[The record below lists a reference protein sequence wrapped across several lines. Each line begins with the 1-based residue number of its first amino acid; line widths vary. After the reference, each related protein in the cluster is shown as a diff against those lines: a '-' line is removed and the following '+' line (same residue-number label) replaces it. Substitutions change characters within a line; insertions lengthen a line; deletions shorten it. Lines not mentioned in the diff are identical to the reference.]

1 MSKYFLNIYEAHW
14 QRHLKGTLQ
23 LKILRKWIN
32 IPANYSMGKYHETKM
47 GEGAAKI

>member
-32 IPANYSMGKYHETKM
+32 IPANYSLGKYHETKM
-47 GEGAAKI
+47 VEGAAKI